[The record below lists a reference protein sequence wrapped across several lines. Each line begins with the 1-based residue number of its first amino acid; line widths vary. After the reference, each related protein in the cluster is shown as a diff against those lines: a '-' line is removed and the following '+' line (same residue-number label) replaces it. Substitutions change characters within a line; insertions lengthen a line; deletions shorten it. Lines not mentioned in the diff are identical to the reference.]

1 MKKEI
6 IQIQDSLK
14 SLINGN
20 WANDNIGRLEEI
32 EKEVELI
39 GNLLTFTI
47 SVLIHQKVL
56 DINTFKKEHKSGWK
70 IDYK

>member
-32 EKEVELI
+32 EEEVELI